1 MPYGHPDDP
10 AAAEAKV
17 MAELSG
23 VSPDDKDKDKGAAGE
38 LLKDKSNPNDPPPL
52 NITHNATG
60 PDLSVQH
67 LPELSREESAAG
79 MASLLEGAGV
89 TEEEMKLVA
98 GAVTPQEHDFAVE
111 NLKALKADTAF
122 CNAVLNGNA
131 AANRILKRAMLNVW
145 LPVQEAKK

>member
-17 MAELSG
+17 MSELSG
-23 VSPDDKDKDKGAAGE
+23 VSPDDKDKSAADE
-38 LLKDKSNPNDPPPL
+38 LLKDKSNPNGLAPL
-52 NITHNATG
+52 NIKNETG
-60 PDLSVQH
+60 SDLSVQH
-67 LPELSREESAAG
+67 LPELSRGESAAG

-98 GAVTPQEHDFAVE
+98 GAVTPAEHDFAVE
-111 NLKALKADTAF
+111 NLRALKADTAF

>member
-17 MAELSG
+17 MSELSG
-23 VSPDDKDKDKGAAGE
+23 VSSGDKDKNATDE
-38 LLKDKSNPNDPPPL
+38 LLKDKDKSNPNGLAPL
-52 NITHNATG
+52 NIKNETG
-60 PDLSVQH
+60 SDLSVQH
-67 LPELSREESAAG
+67 LPELSRGESAAG
-79 MASLLEGAGV
+79 LASLLEGAGV

-131 AANRILKRAMLNVW
+131 AANRTLKRAMINVW
-145 LPVQEAKK
+145 LPVQEPKK

>member
-1 MPYGHPDDP
+1 MTMPYGHPENP
-10 AAAEAKV
+10 EAAEAKV
-17 MAELSG
+17 MSELSG
-23 VSPDDKDKDKGAAGE
+23 VSPDDKDKSATDE
-38 LLKDKSNPNDPPPL
+38 LLKDKSNPNGLAPL
-52 NITHNATG
+52 NIKNETG
-60 PDLSVQH
+60 SDLSVQH

-79 MASLLEGAGV
+79 LASLLEGAGV

-145 LPVQEAKK
+145 LPVAEAKK